1 MNILIQKKK
10 GVYDLK
16 TIDSKIEKTIKKVV
30 GDELEN
36 SNKAIYDRARLWG
49 SLKLFLIDNKFSKE
63 EQSKFT
69 DLVGEKKAAQ
79 AIRWLRT
86 SNTNMLDKKVEE
98 GISEA
103 ARLLKSDRQ
112 NLGKDLEKAAKIAG
126 GKKIKILGTLSK
138 LLNNI
143 GQK

>member
-1 MNILIQKKK
+1 M
-10 GVYDLK
+10 
-16 TIDSKIEKTIKKVV
+16 

-36 SNKAIYDRARLWG
+36 ANQAIYDRARLWG

-86 SNTNMLDKKVEE
+86 SNPNMLDKKVEE
-98 GISEA
+98 GFSEA

-126 GKKIKILGTLSK
+126 GKKIKISEILNK

-143 GQK
+143 GQKKSH